1 MGKLKLS
8 HRYLEG
14 FHISYTIPQIAKEF
28 DLLRIEKNRV
38 VNIELKTKATKER
51 IYKQFLQNEYYLSF
65 LTKDSY
71 LFSYVK
77 KTNKLYKLENKEL
90 IETDLAE
97 LRNILKINLDDILF
111 KDINIFFNPSN
122 YLVSPF
128 NSTDKFLEGNYFL
141 TNHQDYIKKI
151 ILRDILIKKY
161 TYSYIE
167 GSSGTGK
174 SLLVYDIVKSLRKI
188 NKLYCIIHTGQLNN
202 GHIKLIE
209 KNWNIR
215 KITDLEQVLNFKYDV
230 LIIDESQRLEKEE
243 VDKIIEYSE
252 RNKVNCIFSMDP
264 KQTMEKTNTSEKNIL
279 EYIVKKIKDINPNYR
294 EGILTTNIRSNMEIE
309 EFIKVLFNNKKHKKE
324 NTKFENIIVNYFNHL
339 EEMLDY
345 CKYLKDKRNC
355 EAISYTTYSEKDPLS
370 KLNIESEKSAHSI
383 IGQEFENIYLNIDE
397 NFKYDH
403 KGNLKYTSPGR
414 RPYYNPIQMAYQIA
428 TRAKNK
434 IYINILNNPSM
445 YRYCLKILQE

>member
-1 MGKLKLS
+1 M
-8 HRYLEG
+8 
-14 FHISYTIPQIAKEF
+14 
-28 DLLRIEKNRV
+28 
-38 VNIELKTKATKER
+38 
-51 IYKQFLQNEYYLSF
+51 
-65 LTKDSY
+65 
-71 LFSYVK
+71 
-77 KTNKLYKLENKEL
+77 
-90 IETDLAE
+90 
-97 LRNILKINLDDILF
+97 
-111 KDINIFFNPSN
+111 
-122 YLVSPF
+122 
-128 NSTDKFLEGNYFL
+128 
-141 TNHQDYIKKI
+141 
-151 ILRDILIKKY
+151 
-161 TYSYIE
+161 
-167 GSSGTGK
+167 
-174 SLLVYDIVKSLRKI
+174 
-188 NKLYCIIHTGQLNN
+188 
-202 GHIKLIE
+202 
-209 KNWNIR
+209 
-215 KITDLEQVLNFKYDV
+215 EQVLNFKYDV